1 MFFWILEV
9 SIMNSYLLY
18 VLVQEQYSKKP
29 VTHKKFRQNLVESL
43 VHEKMS
49 TSGGMQKAK

>member
-1 MFFWILEV
+1 MFFWNLEV
-9 SIMNSYLLY
+9 SIMNSHLLY

-29 VTHKKFRQNLVESL
+29 VNHKKFRQNLFESL